1 MAVECSE
8 RALAERIRRALER
21 GDPLE
26 LVAEAN
32 AFLEECGLGRAIVV
46 GGYAVELYSGGAYR
60 TGDVDVVVRGRGLAE
75 ESVLDRRVEGKS
87 VGPQG
92 P

>member
-1 MAVECSE
+1 MAEGCSE
-8 RALAERIRRALER
+8 RELAERIRRVLER
-21 GDPLE
+21 GDTLE

-32 AFLEECGLGRAIVV
+32 AFLEECGLGRVIVV

-60 TGDVDVVVRGRGLAE
+60 TGDVDVI
-75 ESVLDRRVEGKS
+75 VEGAGLNRGVEGES